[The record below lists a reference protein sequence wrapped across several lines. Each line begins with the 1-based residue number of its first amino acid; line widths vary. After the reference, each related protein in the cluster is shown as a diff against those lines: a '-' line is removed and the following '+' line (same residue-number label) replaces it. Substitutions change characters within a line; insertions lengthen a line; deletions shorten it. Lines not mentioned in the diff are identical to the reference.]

1 MNGKNI
7 QNPGEVFKTFS
18 HKTKIN
24 PGNVNDDE
32 LMKDIEEITE
42 KISFEKCEDKNLPFI
57 QKTIGIN
64 SLREDEIRDMNSGWL
79 KAANETN
86 DNYVCVSTIM
96 DGKEV

>member
-7 QNPGEVFKTFS
+7 QNPGDVFKTFS

-42 KISFEKCEDKNLPFI
+42 KISFDKCEAEAVPFI
-57 QKTIGIN
+57 QKTIGVN
-64 SLREDEIRDMNSGWL
+64 SLREDEIKGMNNLWL
-79 KAANETN
+79 KAANETK
-86 DNYVCVSTIM
+86 DNYICVSTIM

>member
-32 LMKDIEEITE
+32 LMKDIAGITE
-42 KISFEKCEDKNLPFI
+42 KISFDRCDTEVEPFI
-57 QKTIGIN
+57 QNTIDVN
-64 SLREDEIRDMNSGWL
+64 NLREDEIKGMNNLWL
-79 KAANETN
+79 KAANETK
-86 DNYVCVSTIM
+86 DNYICVSTIM